1 MSVPVKGGVVS
12 SLTSLT
18 SVTSS
23 ATSVLVLNGNAQ
35 RKGAAVMNDSTQILY
50 LKLSPGT
57 ASTTSYTVKMAA
69 ASYYELPYGYVG
81 EINGIWVSANGFAY
95 VTEFM

>member
-1 MSVPVKGGVVS
+1 MSINIRGGV
-12 SLTSLT
+12 T
-18 SVTSS
+18 SVSTTLTTVASS
-23 ATSVLVLNGNAQ
+23 ATSVLILVGNAY
-35 RKGAAVMNDSTQILY
+35 RKGATVQNDSTQVLY

-81 EINGIWVSANGFAY
+81 EINGIWTAANGNAF
-95 VTEFM
+95 VTEFV